1 MHQTASERALILAP
15 NGRDADIAA
24 AMLREGGI
32 ESASCASAA
41 DMAAAIARGVGF
53 AVVAEEALNGVDLHP
68 LVATLDAQEEW
79 SDLPFILL
87 TRQGG
92 GLERN
97 PEATRYLQV
106 LRNVTFLERP
116 FHPTTFVSLGRSAL
130 RGRRRQYDARARLIQ
145 IAERETELRD
155 ALAAGDLGQWTLYPD
170 GPRLDASTA
179 CKAIYG
185 RAPDAPFTWQDFLAG
200 VHRDD
205 RALVDAQIEQ
215 SARHRANYNI
225 VFRFVRPDGTTR
237 WIQAQGRAPFSGAN
251 MRHRATG
258 VIRDITEQREAEN
271 RLRESERQFRTLAD
285 SIPALCWVAAA
296 DGSIYWYNSRWYEYT
311 GTTEADMLGYGWQ
324 KVHDPDV
331 LPSVM
336 ERYQHSI
343 RTGEP
348 FEMVFPLRS
357 AGGSFSPFLTRMV
370 PVTSM
375 EGEVTGWFGTNTDVS
390 AQLEAERSLRELADE
405 LETRVEE
412 RTRQHAEATAQ
423 LHEAQKIETIGQ
435 LTGGVAHDFNN
446 LLTPV
451 IGALELLSRD
461 HQDPRSQRL
470 IKGAQEASDRSR
482 TLISRLLAFAR
493 RQTLETKSVDV
504 GALVTGMVE
513 LIKRSIGPRITVELA
528 IHPDVSPALIDPNQ
542 LELALLNLAVNA
554 RDAMGDGGTLTLAV
568 DEVGDDHRFVRLS
581 VRDTGAGMD
590 AETLARAI
598 EPFYSTKE
606 VGKGT
611 GLGLSMVHGL
621 AAQSGGTLHLAS
633 TPGEGTVVELSLPV
647 AERAV
652 AIDAVRD
659 AETLV
664 DLPALRVLLV
674 DDNDLVRRS
683 TAEMLDALNLT
694 VVEAESGTNG
704 LAVLERGDF
713 DLVVSDYLMPG
724 MTGADFLS
732 RVIDRRPGLPVLL
745 ISGFTDVT
753 EAPSSFPLLAKPFT
767 SADLQRALMTAIAAA
782 EHAPTHMVPVPAPG
796 EHLPAAI
803 V

>member
-1 MHQTASERALILAP
+1 MHQTVSERALILAP

-24 AMLREGGI
+24 AMLREGGM
-32 ESASCASAA
+32 ESATCTSAA
-41 DMAAAIARGVGF
+41 DMADAIARGAGF
-53 AVVAEEALNGVDLHP
+53 AVIAEESLHGIDLHP
-68 LVATLDAQEEW
+68 LVATLDAQEQW

-87 TRQGG
+87 TRHGG

-116 FHPTTFVSLGRSAL
+116 FHPTTFVSLARAAL
-130 RGRRRQYDARARLIQ
+130 RGRRRQYDARARLIEL
-145 IAERETELRD
+145 AERETELRD
-155 ALAAGDLGQWTLYPD
+155 ALAAGDLGQWTLYAE
-170 GPRLDASTA
+170 GPRLDASAA
-179 CKAIYG
+179 CRAIYG
-185 RAPDAPFTWQDFLAG
+185 RDPDAPFTWQDFLEG
-200 VHRDD
+200 VHPDD
-205 RALVDAQIEQ
+205 RPMVDAQIER
-215 SARHRANYNI
+215 SAHHGANYNI

-237 WIQAQGRAPFSGAN
+237 WIQAQGRAPFGSDSP
-251 MRHRATG
+251 RQRATG

-285 SIPALCWVAAA
+285 SIPALCWVADAA
-296 DGSIYWYNSRWYEYT
+296 GSIYWYNSRWYEYT
-311 GTTEADMLGYGWQ
+311 GTSEADMVGYGWQ
-324 KVHDPDV
+324 AVHDPDV
-331 LPSVM
+331 LPQVR
-336 ERYQHSI
+336 ERYQRSI
-343 RTGEP
+343 TTGEP

-357 AGGSFSPFLTRMV
+357 AQGSFSPFLTRMV
-370 PVTSM
+370 PVTST
-375 EGEVTGWFGTNTDVS
+375 EGAVTGWFGTNTDIS
-390 AQLEAERSLRELADE
+390 AQLEAERSLRDLADQ

-423 LHEAQKIETIGQ
+423 LHEAQKIETLGQ

-451 IGALELLSRD
+451 IGALELLARD

-513 LIKRSIGPRITVELA
+513 LIERSIGPRIAVELA
-528 IHPDVSPALIDPNQ
+528 ISPGVSPALVDPNQ

-554 RDAMGDGGTLTLAV
+554 RDAMSEGGTLTLAV
-568 DEVGDDHRFVRLS
+568 DEVGDEQRFVRLA

-590 AETLARAI
+590 APTLARAI

-621 AAQSGGTLHLAS
+621 AAQSGGTLHLTS

-652 AIDAVRD
+652 ATDAARE
-659 AETLV
+659 AEALV

-694 VVEAESGTNG
+694 VVEADSGTNG
-704 LAVLERGDF
+704 LAALEEGDF
-713 DLVVSDYLMPG
+713 DLVLSDYLMPG

-732 RVIDRRPGLPVLL
+732 LVLDQSPGLPVLL

-753 EAPSSFPLLAKPFT
+753 EAPSAFPLLAKPFT
-767 SADLQRALMTAIAAA
+767 PADLQRALMTAIAAA
-782 EHAPTHMVPVPAPG
+782 EHASPQLTPAPSQDR
-796 EHLPAAI
+796 HLPDA
-803 V
+803 VV